1 MTKEEEIDSEARY
14 LKNLLE
20 DKNMTRGESSFN
32 TGRVFS
38 YSRWF

>member
-20 DKNMTRGESSFN
+20 DKNMTKGEDSFN
-32 TGRVFS
+32 TS
-38 YSRWF
+38 